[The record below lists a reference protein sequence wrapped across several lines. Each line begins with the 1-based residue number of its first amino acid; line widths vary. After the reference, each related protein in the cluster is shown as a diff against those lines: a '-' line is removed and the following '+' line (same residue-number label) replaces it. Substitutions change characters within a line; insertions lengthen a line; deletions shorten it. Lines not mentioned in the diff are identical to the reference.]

1 MKLYRPVGQKT
12 LWPLNSIYLSIS
24 PTNPSTYFGG
34 TWVQLKNA
42 FLFATNATSG
52 DKGTGSGTGTS
63 TGAATGNTGST
74 VLTQGQL
81 PKIEGTLPHMAY
93 GEYKLSGPFSWEAT
107 APQSTYEGA
116 NSNSQN
122 SYCYRM
128 KFGNNEGHTHTL
140 NSHTHTIPYIEIY
153 VFKRTA

>member
-52 DKGTGSGTGTS
+52 NKGTGSGTGTKTGS
-63 TGAATGNTGST
+63 TTLTTDQIPSHTHKILRNNGYSNNFMIDTGNTGQWGST
-74 VLTQGQL
+74 INQVSSGYYTAQTMGITVENTGGGQG
-81 PKIEGTLPHMAY
+81 
-93 GEYKLSGPFSWEAT
+93 
-107 APQSTYEGA
+107 
-116 NSNSQN
+116 
-122 SYCYRM
+122 
-128 KFGNNEGHTHTL
+128 
-140 NSHTHTIPYIEIY
+140 HTHTIPYIEIY

>member
-52 DKGTGSGTGTS
+52 NKGTGSGTGTS

-74 VLTQGQL
+74 TLTAAQ
-81 PKIEGTLPHMAY
+81 
-93 GEYKLSGPFSWEAT
+93 SGMPSHTHYIVSTSGSNIGVALYPFSMVTQNYAT
-107 APQSTYEGA
+107 AD
-116 NSNSQN
+116 
-122 SYCYRM
+122 
-128 KFGNNEGHTHTL
+128 GNVCRPADAKNATEGHTHTL
-140 NSHTHTIPYIEIY
+140 NSHKHTIPYIEVY